1 MLGVCACGIRKADR
15 MKPIKRNRSDFNWCS
30 LVSGQWGPICIV
42 SRATSVFL
50 YILAQRQGARE
61 TGKNRGRGRW
71 WKECGHREERKEQ
84 EKGRVHSG

>member
-1 MLGVCACGIRKADR
+1 MEAACVCVYGIQKADR

-30 LVSGQWGPICIV
+30 LVSGQGGQICIV

-61 TGKNRGRGRW
+61 MGKNRGREG
-71 WKECGHREERKEQ
+71 KVVERVWSER
-84 EKGRVHSG
+84 GT